1 MREKQGTRKFLTGT
15 SHRFLSAGLPSP
27 ARQGANVP
35 RFRSSRYFFL
45 FLFLLVCS
53 GCTGV
58 ILTSRDVQQSSGW
71 VIRLDSFQ
79 SSEASRVVYDHPVS
93 WQADDLS
100 AILTRLFLE
109 ERLGMMDTAKP
120 AKPVFSPEELTLIQ
134 PAIRR
139 AFQEASGREWIAF
152 LLIEPQGAEAG
163 VTSGAL
169 FVERQKL
176 HVVVANHHT
185 LVAKTS
191 EELARVRANPLYSI
205 QGSGGVVAFEPPRFG
220 LGTKANWSGGHRAS
234 ASELI
239 LDHTAFL
246 SYLTHATSRE
256 TPVRALPPSREQ
268 GQAESQSFSDGRS
281 DQGASRDETT
291 LDRLQGEIARLK
303 QQLSEKDLEIGR
315 LKAELLRSYPKP

>member
-1 MREKQGTRKFLTGT
+1 MREKQGTPKFLPGT

-27 ARQGANVP
+27 ARQGVNVP

-45 FLFLLVCS
+45 LLFLLVCS
-53 GCTGV
+53 GCTGP
-58 ILTSRDVQQSSGW
+58 ILTSRDVQQTSGW
-71 VIRLDSFQ
+71 LIRLDSFH
-79 SSEASRVVYDHPVS
+79 SSAVSRVVYDHPVS

-100 AILTRLFLE
+100 AILTRLYLE

-120 AKPVFSPEELTLIQ
+120 AKPVFSLEEMTLIQ
-134 PAIRR
+134 PVIRR
-139 AFQEASGREWIAF
+139 AFQEAGAREWIAF
-152 LLIEPQGAEAG
+152 LFAEPQGAEAR

-185 LVAKTS
+185 VVAQTS

-220 LGTKANWSGGHRAS
+220 LGAKANWSGGHRAS

-239 LDHTAFL
+239 LDHRAFL

-256 TPVRALPPSREQ
+256 TPIRALPPSGEQ
-268 GQAESQSFSDGRS
+268 GQVESQRFSDGRS
-281 DQGASRDETT
+281 DQGASNETT
-291 LDRLQGEIARLK
+291 VDRLQGEIARLK
-303 QQLSEKDLEIGR
+303 QQLAEKELEIDR